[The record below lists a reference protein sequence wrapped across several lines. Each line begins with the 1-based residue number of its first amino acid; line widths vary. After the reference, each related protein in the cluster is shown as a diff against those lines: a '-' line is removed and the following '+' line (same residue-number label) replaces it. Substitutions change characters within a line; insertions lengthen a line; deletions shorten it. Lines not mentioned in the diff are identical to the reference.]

1 MSKKVS
7 IYFICTIYPL
17 LIFDILLYL
26 YFLIFVQCYVICT
39 HDKKSVY
46 IFDMYYLTPIIS

>member
-1 MSKKVS
+1 MSIKVS

-39 HDKKSVY
+39 HDKKKVS
-46 IFDMYYLTPIIS
+46 IYLICTI